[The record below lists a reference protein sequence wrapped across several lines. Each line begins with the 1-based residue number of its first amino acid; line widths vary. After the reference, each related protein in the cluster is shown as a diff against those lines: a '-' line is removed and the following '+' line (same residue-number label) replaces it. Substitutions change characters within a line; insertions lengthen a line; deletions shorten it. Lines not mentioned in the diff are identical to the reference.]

1 MKTQRHHIIM
11 KLISADGFVRV
22 TTLADYLQVTKETIR
37 SDLNE
42 LCKKGLLN
50 RCHGGAWI
58 DINSLDCVTRNEIIH
73 VLESGDS
80 YGVVKRGSPVMKN
93 NVCVLGSFNV
103 DIISY
108 LPRLPN
114 AGESLLS
121 DKLMFSP
128 GGKGCNQ
135 ALASSY
141 ADANVS
147 FITKI
152 GSDHFSE
159 YASSFI
165 NASSIKNPIVY
176 KSSEVQTGTATI
188 YVDETTG
195 ENMIAIFPGANM
207 TISHDEVLLQKDAIV
222 HANIILLQLETNVDA
237 LQQIINI
244 AQDNEVPVIINP
256 APYSASIHQFL
267 DGLDYLTPNETEAG
281 LLTDTQVIDADSAM
295 AAAQAI
301 HRMGVKNVVI
311 TLGKKGSVAFDGRRF
326 IFSPA
331 FPAVVRNTAG
341 AGDAFNGALA
351 SELARGRSLENAL
364 IYASAFASLA
374 VETPNASDMPDNQAV
389 LHRINTTQYRQ
400 SISEMKK

>member
-1 MKTQRHHIIM
+1 MKTQRHHKIM
-11 KLISADGFVRV
+11 KLISTDGFVRV
-22 TTLADYLQVTKETIR
+22 SVLADYLKVTKETVR

-42 LCKKGLLN
+42 LFKKGLLH
-50 RCHGGAWI
+50 RCHGGAYM

-73 VLESGDS
+73 VLESESS
-80 YGVVKRGSPVMKN
+80 YDVIERGYSTMKN
-93 NVCVLGSFNV
+93 KVCVLGSFNV

-121 DKLMFSP
+121 DRIIFSP

-165 NASSIKNPIVY
+165 NASLIENPVIY

-188 YVDETTG
+188 FVDEKTG
-195 ENMIAIFPGANM
+195 ENMIAIFPGSNM
-207 TISHDEVLLQKDAIV
+207 TISQEEVLLQKDVIA
-222 HANIILLQLETNVDA
+222 HANIILLQLESNVDA
-237 LQQIINI
+237 LQCTIKI
-244 AQDNEVPVIINP
+244 AHEYHVPVIINP
-256 APYSASIHQFL
+256 APYNECINQFL

-281 LLTDTQVIDADSAM
+281 LLTGIQVTDTASAM
-295 AAAQAI
+295 AAAEVI
-301 HRMGVKNVVI
+301 YHRGVKNVVI
-311 TLGKKGSVAFDGRRF
+311 TLGRKGSVAFDGSRY

-331 FPAVVRNTAG
+331 FPAVVSNTAG

-351 SELARGRSLENAL
+351 SELARGHSLENAL

-389 LHRINTTQYRQ
+389 LHRINTTHYRQ
-400 SISEMKK
+400 SISYYKK

>member
-1 MKTQRHHIIM
+1 MKKQRHHIIM
-11 KLISADGFVRV
+11 KFISIEGFVRV
-22 TTLADYLQVTKETIR
+22 SALADYLNVTKETVR

-42 LCKKGLLN
+42 LCKKGFVN
-50 RCHGGAWI
+50 RCHGGAYI
-58 DINSLDCVTRNEIIH
+58 DINTLDCVTRNEIIH

-80 YGVVKRGSPVMKN
+80 YGVVKRGPPVMKN

-121 DKLMFSP
+121 DKLIFSA

-135 ALASSY
+135 ALAASY

-165 NASSIKNPIVY
+165 NASLIKKPVIY
-176 KSSEVQTGTATI
+176 KSGDVQTGTATI

-207 TISHDEVLLQKDAIV
+207 TITADEVLLQKNAIIDS
-222 HANIILLQLETNVDA
+222 NIVLLQLETNPDA
-237 LQQIINI
+237 LTNTIHI
-244 AQDNEVPVIINP
+244 AHDANVPVIINP
-256 APYSASIHQFL
+256 APYNPCINQFL

-281 LLTDTQVIDADSAM
+281 LLTGIAVTDSASAM
-295 AAAQAI
+295 DAAQEI
-301 HRMGVKNVVI
+301 HRRGVKNVVI
-311 TLGKKGSVAFDGRRF
+311 TLGKKGSMAFDGRRF

-351 SELARGRSLENAL
+351 AELARGRSLENAL

-389 LHRINTTQYRQ
+389 LHRINTTQYHQ
-400 SISEMKK
+400 TFSEKKK